1 MLIGMCSCCM
11 VCVLCVRQSL
21 NVGAQAKVDLQAPK
35 VGAPQR
41 EVIIGADKVVSA
53 NTTYKAAVVLNSG
66 VIVAGIEHRLRNPDV
81 LLSATGSTTMPASF
95 YSPFAINKFGV
106 AITFGAY

>member
-1 MLIGMCSCCM
+1 MC
-11 VCVLCVRQSL
+11 VCVCCVSAQSL

-41 EVIIGADKVVSA
+41 EVIIGADKIVSA
-53 NTTYKAAVVLNSG
+53 NTTYKAAVVVNSG

-81 LLSATGSTTMPASF
+81 LLSATGSTSMPSSF
-95 YSPFAINKFGV
+95 YSPFAITKFGV
-106 AITFGAY
+106 SLTFGAY